1 MQSTN
6 IK

>member
-6 IK
+6 